1 MPQAWNTLF
10 CTDPSNHYCW
20 FCHQVPSNSCISWND
35 HCKDDPN
42 SLAHHLGFKHG
53 WWTTTLL
60 RSNNCL
66 PIPIRSKSQRN
77 GSVSSDEVKGR
88 ELIYIYIYGDIS
100 LVYVTYDIILHPRKH
115 HRLDG
120 NQKLW
125 KSKGETWKSQTT
137 TQFWGS
143 NMLVNGPNWGCIIKL
158 KLTELT

>member
-88 ELIYIYIYGDIS
+88 ELIYIYIYM
-100 LVYVTYDIILHPRKH
+100 VTYLWYMLHMISFYTLESIIGWMVTKNFGNPKAKH
-115 HRLDG
+115 
-120 NQKLW
+120 
-125 KSKGETWKSQTT
+125 
-137 TQFWGS
+137 GS
-143 NMLVNGPNWGCIIKL
+143 PKQQPNFGVQIC
-158 KLTELT
+158 